1 MVIDLAVQL
10 QGKVKDNTPVK
21 TGHLRNE
28 WHVGS
33 IEKRGNEYY
42 IEVYNNV
49 EYVEPVEYGH
59 QTRGGTITKNL
70 YINPALMLNASDSG
84 EDIKKPFITPFE
96 PQEAYE
102 FLKEFHEKYVLKKGD
117 TVVVHITGSSFYI
130 AGKAVKA

>member
-59 QTRGGTITKNL
+59 QTRGGKGFVKGAHMMAVSYTHLRAHETEMCIRD
-70 YINPALMLNASDSG
+70 SDGAFPSG
-84 EDIKKPFITPFE
+84 SAETPSRLSPGVDE
-96 PQEAYE
+96 
-102 FLKEFHEKYVLKKGD
+102 
-117 TVVVHITGSSFYI
+117 
-130 AGKAVKA
+130 

>member
-59 QTRGGTITKNL
+59 QTRWKGLCKRSPHDGAF
-70 YINPALMLNASDSG
+70 PSG
-84 EDIKKPFITPFE
+84 SAETPSRLSPGVDE
-96 PQEAYE
+96 
-102 FLKEFHEKYVLKKGD
+102 
-117 TVVVHITGSSFYI
+117 
-130 AGKAVKA
+130 

>member
-59 QTRGGTITKNL
+59 QTRGG
-70 YINPALMLNASDSG
+70 
-84 EDIKKPFITPFE
+84 
-96 PQEAYE
+96 
-102 FLKEFHEKYVLKKGD
+102 KG
-117 TVVVHITGSSFYI
+117 F
-130 AGKAVKA
+130 VKGAHMM

>member
-59 QTRGGTITKNL
+59 QTRGGKGFVNGAF
-70 YINPALMLNASDSG
+70 PSG
-84 EDIKKPFITPFE
+84 SAETPSRLSPGVDE
-96 PQEAYE
+96 
-102 FLKEFHEKYVLKKGD
+102 
-117 TVVVHITGSSFYI
+117 
-130 AGKAVKA
+130 

>member
-42 IEVYNNV
+42 IEVYNLSL
-49 EYVEPVEYGH
+49 
-59 QTRGGTITKNL
+59 I
-70 YINPALMLNASDSG
+70 
-84 EDIKKPFITPFE
+84 
-96 PQEAYE
+96 
-102 FLKEFHEKYVLKKGD
+102 
-117 TVVVHITGSSFYI
+117 HI
-130 AGKAVKA
+130 